1 MARKKQPTVSAFQ
14 RTYEGVLRIA
24 ALLLATVH
32 MWLSFARHF
41 FAPENN
47 MAASETLQIMLK
59 TEKWYAVGLLAI
71 LIVYLILSFT
81 KFKDT
86 SYRIRS
92 LFRKAASAEGILLTC
107 LFAYFLLCC
116 YVQSRMYSNIFKT
129 IDIALFDF
137 AVCAF
142 ILFPIP
148 IVLGPQRTK
157 RYIDVAFHSIMLFS
171 TGFIVWG
178 LWNLFHLNIVSLPNG
193 LQFGMTDQF
202 CLYPG
207 VNQNIGAA
215 IGVSMVLICM
225 YMIASHGWIIKL
237 IYSIVMLPHLY
248 ATLLTNSRASF
259 VALLVAFTVFAFM
272 LVWDGTKKSGTVKR
286 ILFAGVTAAATAAA
300 IWMLRRGAFW
310 LFDRVTHFSALVPES
325 QSGGSAV
332 RPINVD
338 ASRLRIWRASV
349 GLMASGAREFLFGT
363 PLSLIPSR
371 LKEFVMNMYG
381 FGNEYAHAHN
391 IILQTGLAAGV
402 PGMLLFL
409 AFLIKILFPCIRTG
423 IGKQPNHRQGAYM
436 LPIAVLA
443 LLCLNMF
450 EPFLL
455 FYFSI
460 SACLFFLFCGYIV
473 AIDRERKTES

>member
-1 MARKKQPTVSAFQ
+1 MTRRKQQKATAFQ
-14 RTYEGVLRIA
+14 RTYEGILRIA
-24 ALLLATVH
+24 MLLLAAVH

-47 MAASETLQIMLK
+47 MTASKTLQMMLK
-59 TEKWYAVGLLAI
+59 TEKWFAVGFLAI

-86 SYRIRS
+86 SYRIRL
-92 LFRKAASAEGILLTC
+92 LFRKAVSAEGILLTC

-129 IDIALFDF
+129 VDITLFDL
-137 AVCAF
+137 AVCVF

-148 IVLGPQRTK
+148 IILGPQRAK
-157 RYIDVAFHSIMLFS
+157 RYIDVAFHAIMLFS
-171 TGFIVWG
+171 TGYIVWG
-178 LWNLFHLNIVSLPNG
+178 LWNLFRLNIVSLPNG
-193 LQFGMTDQF
+193 LQIEMTEQF

-215 IGVSMVLICM
+215 IGVTMILICM

-237 IYSIVMLPHLY
+237 IYAIVMLPHLY

-259 VALLVAFTVFAFM
+259 VALLIAFTLFAFM
-272 LVWDGTKKSGTVKR
+272 LVWDSTKKSGIVKR
-286 ILFAGVTAAATAAA
+286 ILFAGMTAAVTAAA
-300 IWMLRRGAFW
+300 IWMLRRGVFR
-310 LFDRVTHFSALVPES
+310 LFDQVTHFSELVPKS

-338 ASRLRIWRASV
+338 TSRLRIWRASV
-349 GLMASGAREFLFGT
+349 RLMASGGREFLFGT
-363 PLSLIPSR
+363 PLALIPSR
-371 LKEFVMNMYG
+371 IKEIVMEIYG
-381 FGNEYAHAHN
+381 FGNRYAHAHN
-391 IILQTGLAAGV
+391 VILQTGLVAGV

-423 IGKQPNHRQGAYM
+423 IGKQPHRRQGSYM

-443 LLCLNMF
+443 LLCLNVF

-455 FYFSI
+455 FYFSV
-460 SACLFFLFCGYIV
+460 SACLFFLFCGFII
-473 AIDRERKTES
+473 AIDKERKTES